1 VTSAERRP
9 GGSATSLTARTL
21 RKACIVVQG
30 KRVRD
35 VPRGRKRPAVPIKR
49 AVAKP
54 LDKATQQLVE
64 RIVVVTPNG
73 TPGKRLSQTGLIE
86 ILAGILIARP
96 NKKFVGIITKR
107 CLEGQRG
114 AVYAKGSSNEYQVLD
129 GDVYIKVWQ
138 T

>member
-1 VTSAERRP
+1 VYCCTGEQA
-9 GGSATSLTARTL
+9 AVRT
-21 RKACIVVQG
+21 
-30 KRVRD
+30 
-35 VPRGRKRPAVPIKR
+35 VPRGRKRPAVPNKR

-64 RIVVVTPNG
+64 RLVVVTPNG

-86 ILAGILIARP
+86 ILAGILITRP